1 VSDLGHRGGVRSL
14 SILLPAAVIRARAC
28 PLASIRQIRTWRLR
42 FAEHDPATGDIP
54 RPAGWSDALDAEA
67 RPRAGRPGRVPTELV
82 GPGFRAW
89 WDAPRRV
96 EGPVRLR
103 GELVVDP
110 LDGLATTGRIL
121 RLRLLTETLREDAA
135 GARVVALTARDLSA
149 IPKVVDDGAPGT
161 DGGSTA
167 LDVRT
172 RDRGV
177 LLDLEIDPAVGV
189 S

>member
-1 VSDLGHRGGVRSL
+1 MRSL

-28 PLASIRQIRTWRLR
+28 PLASIRQVRMWRLR
-42 FAEHDPATGDIP
+42 FVEHDAGAGDLV
-54 RPAGWSDALDAEA
+54 RPAGWSDVVDAEA
-67 RPRAGRPGRVPTELV
+67 QPRTPQAGRVPTELV

-110 LDGLATTGRIL
+110 LDGLPTTGRIL
-121 RLRLLTETLREDAA
+121 RLRLLTETVRDDADR
-135 GARVVALTARDLSA
+135 ARVVGLTARDLSA
-149 IPKVVDDGAPGT
+149 IPKAVDDGRPSAGPGSGT
-161 DGGSTA
+161 TA
-167 LDVRT
+167 VDVRT

-177 LLDLEIDPAVGV
+177 LLDLEIAPGLGV
-189 S
+189 A

>member
-1 VSDLGHRGGVRSL
+1 VRSL
-14 SILLPAAVIRARAC
+14 SVLLPAAVIRARAC

-42 FAEHDPATGDIP
+42 FVEHDGAEGDLA
-54 RPAGWSDALDAEA
+54 RPAGWDDVLDAEA
-67 RPRAGRPGRVPTELV
+67 RPRAPQPGRAPTELV
-82 GPGFRAW
+82 GPGFRAL

-96 EGPVRLR
+96 EGPVRVR
-103 GELVVDP
+103 GDLVVDP

-121 RLRLLTETLREDAA
+121 RLRLLTETVREDAA

-149 IPKVVDDGAPGT
+149 IPKVVDDGAPSANR
-161 DGGSTA
+161 GSTA

-177 LLDLEIDPAVGV
+177 LLDLEIGPEIDPEIDARLGV
-189 S
+189 T